1 MTEQQACTLC
11 GAGGHTAAQCNW
23 NDRRLT
29 FTLESLTE
37 ALGNVMCL
45 HELGVELIAA
55 NVFRQH
61 PEQAESAQGEREA
74 FEAHESRERR
84 LSPADQK
91 FWFRRGAVADYDIK
105 SIDDAWKAWKAR
117 AALAQPALQ
126 CKKCGGTGDAD
137 SGGIHPWG
145 EAAMVP
151 CDCAH
156 TERAQGKRTEDGD
169 TIIDR
174 LRLGGLTI
182 DGDNAYKRD
191 LLDCVV
197 GALAF
202 GFQGRP
208 APEETHWLHRFW
220 EIGNAEREARAAL
233 AQPFTAEDMSA
244 AQELAGVKAILNDM
258 ADALKRLTFHARTTG
273 GTAGPDA
280 ALMNACER
288 AERILSLGGMG
299 AAFMR
304 GCDEHESQ
312 PSPAAPELEAP
323 TSVGV
328 LILGGAVSSTELG
341 DNDVTLDGQ
350 VVERIQRELVSD
362 SEDVAVELM
371 IVGQHYRI
379 LQALRAD
386 RDNARRTAEYWKA
399 EHLAANAALD
409 AAQARVAELER
420 GTVYVEAR
428 RCSACGHGGVN
439 DGADGLS
446 ACGHCEW
453 TGPQPSKDECP
464 DCLRKNCMSVACPE
478 CAGRYELVAEA
489 KVAAPVAQ
497 AGQVP
502 DVLFDGFAVYQA
514 LSDKAKGR
522 TSSHNV
528 SDTLDAVVKLMR
540 AAAPAQGGE

>member
-1 MTEQQACTLC
+1 MNREDVAMDVTVQNVEILRKEVQAAKLLLSECAEIFSEEGICNIELRGYLSGKLSAGEVIELLDPPAEQRNQCDGCQAGIPLVD
-11 GAGGHTAAQCNW
+11 GAHRMGRPGSYPDLMSCQKE
-23 NDRRLT
+23 RY
-29 FTLESLTE
+29 E
-37 ALGNVMCL
+37 
-45 HELGVELIAA
+45 
-55 NVFRQH
+55 H
-61 PEQAESAQGEREA
+61 PEQAEGAQGERETA
-74 FEAHESRERR
+74 RKA
-84 LSPADQK
+84 LSPENQRVVPVQPLLAEPHPL
-91 FWFRRGAVADYDIK
+91 
-105 SIDDAWKAWKAR
+105 
-117 AALAQPALQ
+117 AALAQP
-126 CKKCGGTGDAD
+126 
-137 SGGIHPWG
+137 SP
-145 EAAMVP
+145 
-151 CDCAH
+151 
-156 TERAQGKRTEDGD
+156 
-169 TIIDR
+169 
-174 LRLGGLTI
+174 
-182 DGDNAYKRD
+182 
-191 LLDCVV
+191 
-197 GALAF
+197 
-202 GFQGRP
+202 
-208 APEETHWLHRFW
+208 
-220 EIGNAEREARAAL
+220 
-233 AQPFTAEDMSA
+233 AEDMSA

-409 AAQARVAELER
+409 AAQARVAELTAELR
-420 GTVYVEAR
+420 NLLHNLYGYEGFGSEVKGAMG
-428 RCSACGHGGVN
+428 SAK
-439 DGADGLS
+439 DALSRAD
-446 ACGHCEW
+446 
-453 TGPQPSKDECP
+453 
-464 DCLRKNCMSVACPE
+464 N
-478 CAGRYELVAEA
+478 
-489 KVAAPVAQ
+489 APVAQ

-502 DVLFDGFAVYQA
+502 EGYMVLQTASLSHVLGLVEGAMEEAYGNAFQVCCGKGSGGECCGDPEAGWSPEDQRTMDVLNPIQRELRAM
-514 LSDKAKGR
+514 
-522 TSSHNV
+522 
-528 SDTLDAVVKLMR
+528 LDAT
-540 AAAPAQGGE
+540 PAQGGDA

>member
-1 MTEQQACTLC
+1 MNREDVAM
-11 GAGGHTAAQCNW
+11 
-23 NDRRLT
+23 DLT
-29 FTLESLTE
+29 FENLDLLRKEVHAAKLLLSECDKVLEEDGGVYIELRAFLSGKMDADDVI
-37 ALGNVMCL
+37 ALLASQQGEQVK
-45 HELGVELIAA
+45 
-55 NVFRQH
+55 H
-61 PEQAESAQGEREA
+61 PEQADGAQGDACAWLESLEGDAWADACEEIAASVKKMRQQADDEKVEREA
-74 FEAHESRERR
+74 FEAHESKERR
-84 LSPADQK
+84 LSPTDQQ
-91 FWFRRGAVADYDIK
+91 FWFRRGAIADYDLK

-156 TERAQGKRTEDGD
+156 TERAQGERKRFEAEV
-169 TIIDR
+169 
-174 LRLGGLTI
+174 LGLGLPVER
-182 DGDNAYKRD
+182 DHHGAYVSDHVRH
-191 LLDCVV
+191 LWS
-197 GALAF
+197 G
-202 GFQGRP
+202 
-208 APEETHWLHRFW
+208 W
-220 EIGNAEREARAAL
+220 ELRAAL
-233 AQPFTAEDMSA
+233 AQPSPAEDMSA

-312 PSPAAPELEAP
+312 PSPAPEL
-323 TSVGV
+323 
-328 LILGGAVSSTELG
+328 
-341 DNDVTLDGQ
+341 
-350 VVERIQRELVSD
+350 
-362 SEDVAVELM
+362 
-371 IVGQHYRI
+371 
-379 LQALRAD
+379 
-386 RDNARRTAEYWKA
+386 
-399 EHLAANAALD
+399 
-409 AAQARVAELER
+409 ELER

-428 RCSACGHGGVN
+428 RCSGCGHAGVN

-464 DCLRKNCMSVACPE
+464 DCLRQNCMSVACPE
-478 CAGRYELVAEA
+478 CGGRYELVAEA
-489 KVAAPVAQ
+489 NVAAPVSQ

-502 DVLFDGFAVYQA
+502 DRLELTEDLKNILGRPNFTCTHFAEALRRMGHSIDRKSEAEQA
-514 LSDKAKGR
+514 ACLHWMLNHYLAHGADWKAHAEAELK
-522 TSSHNV
+522 
-528 SDTLDAVVKLMR
+528 
-540 AAAPAQGGE
+540 AAAAAQGGSTDE

>member
-37 ALGNVMCL
+37 ALGNVVCL

-84 LSPADQK
+84 LPPADQK
-91 FWFRRGAVADYDIK
+91 FWFRRGVLADYDCK
-105 SIDDAWKAWKAR
+105 AIDDAWKAWKAR
-117 AALAQPALQ
+117 AALAQP
-126 CKKCGGTGDAD
+126 
-137 SGGIHPWG
+137 SP
-145 EAAMVP
+145 
-151 CDCAH
+151 
-156 TERAQGKRTEDGD
+156 
-169 TIIDR
+169 
-174 LRLGGLTI
+174 
-182 DGDNAYKRD
+182 
-191 LLDCVV
+191 
-197 GALAF
+197 
-202 GFQGRP
+202 
-208 APEETHWLHRFW
+208 
-220 EIGNAEREARAAL
+220 
-233 AQPFTAEDMSA
+233 AEDMSA

>member
-1 MTEQQACTLC
+1 MNREDVAMDVTVQNVEILRGRLEQAEHYLAYFVENEANHEENLAQRHMMHEEARQFLASQQGEQQVDLASYMKGGVSERDWPEDFQHENGQYMCRCHECENTFIGYKRRVTCKAC
-11 GAGGHTAAQCNW
+11 
-23 NDRRLT
+23 
-29 FTLESLTE
+29 
-37 ALGNVMCL
+37 
-45 HELGVELIAA
+45 A
-55 NVFRQH
+55 NKH
-61 PEQAESAQGEREA
+61 PEQAEGAQGERDVFESFCTYMLDCTDEA
-74 FEAHESRERR
+74 NRDFLFNFVQRWETW
-84 LSPADQK
+84 PD
-91 FWFRRGAVADYDIK
+91 
-105 SIDDAWKAWKAR
+105 R
-117 AALAQPALQ
+117 AALAQP
-126 CKKCGGTGDAD
+126 
-137 SGGIHPWG
+137 SP
-145 EAAMVP
+145 
-151 CDCAH
+151 
-156 TERAQGKRTEDGD
+156 
-169 TIIDR
+169 
-174 LRLGGLTI
+174 
-182 DGDNAYKRD
+182 
-191 LLDCVV
+191 
-197 GALAF
+197 
-202 GFQGRP
+202 
-208 APEETHWLHRFW
+208 
-220 EIGNAEREARAAL
+220 
-233 AQPFTAEDMSA
+233 AEDMSA

-502 DVLFDGFAVYQA
+502 EGFTLAPT
-514 LSDKAKGR
+514 R
-522 TSSHNV
+522 M
-528 SDTLDAVVKLMR
+528 TLDKGTVESIAFHCGDGGVSYGDYQDGLLFIGDIRDDDGRMIHGLHLACAECEEEGYTTLVEF
-540 AAAPAQGGE
+540 AAEPAQGGE